1 MKNINTA
8 YGLLTATVLC
18 LTFPA
23 VSAADVNKLVEPC
36 TACHGKDGNTA
47 EADVPN
53 IAGYSEEYFA
63 SAFKK
68 YKKQERPCV
77 ETEIRSGSG
86 KGTKTDMCKSVK
98 DLSDADLQ
106 QIAVYFSGQTFV
118 RTAQTTD
125 PALVKKGK
133 SIHEK
138 KCENCHT
145 EAGSFPSDNAG
156 MLGGQK
162 MSYLRAQLKLFRE
175 GKRPMTKKMKPKL
188 ESLEDAEIEAVI
200 HYYGSIQ

>member
-1 MKNINTA
+1 
-8 YGLLTATVLC
+8 LLSATVFC
-18 LTFPA
+18 LTFSA
-23 VSAADVNKLVEPC
+23 AATAADVNKLIEPC
-36 TACHGKDGNTA
+36 TACHGKDGNTT

-53 IAGYSEEYFA
+53 IAGYSVEYFA

-68 YKKQERPCV
+68 YNKQERPCV
-77 ETEIRSGSG
+77 ETEVRSGSG
-86 KGTKTDMCKSVK
+86 KGTKTDMCKSIK
-98 DLSDADLQ
+98 DLSEGDLN
-106 QIAVYFSGQTFV
+106 QIAEYFAGKTFV

-138 KCENCHT
+138 KCENCHS

-162 MSYLRAQLKLFRE
+162 MSYLKSQLKLFRE

-188 ESLEDAEIEAVI
+188 ESLDDAEIEAVV